1 MEPSCQSHQ
10 LIKVRILLN
19 IAYDKLF
26 SIRVSLTKAM
36 FTSSTD
42 YVKQMHYGI
51 TFWLI
56 TSTPSDCRNS
66 EHAGKNSF
74 TWVYLHV
81 TMKPRRTYK
90 NFWLAA
96 WWLDRLLRDFWWYAA
111 SSVTIT
117 VPLTPVV
124 WCLHVRI
131 FHSCATSVLN
141 NINIRILPL
150 FISHKTCEFL

>member
-51 TFWLI
+51 TF
-56 TSTPSDCRNS
+56 
-66 EHAGKNSF
+66 
-74 TWVYLHV
+74 
-81 TMKPRRTYK
+81 
-90 NFWLAA
+90 
-96 WWLDRLLRDFWWYAA
+96 
-111 SSVTIT
+111 
-117 VPLTPVV
+117 
-124 WCLHVRI
+124 
-131 FHSCATSVLN
+131 
-141 NINIRILPL
+141 
-150 FISHKTCEFL
+150 